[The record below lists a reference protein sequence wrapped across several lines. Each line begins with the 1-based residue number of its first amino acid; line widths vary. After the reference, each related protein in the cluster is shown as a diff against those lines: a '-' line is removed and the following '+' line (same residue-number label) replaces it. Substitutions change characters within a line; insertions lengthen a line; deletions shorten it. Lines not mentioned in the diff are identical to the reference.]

1 MKMIK
6 SKILKALTEKRS
18 LEFKKW
24 NWHINFGFNVE
35 KILFA
40 KTLATLLKAG
50 INIADS
56 LTILEAQFSG
66 SFRFALK
73 QIKKDVE
80 NGATLSSALAK
91 HPQYFNKVYIGLVK
105 VGEKSGRL
113 VECLQRVAKQQ
124 EKDLLLTRSV
134 QASSLYPSLVFI
146 CLMALAALLSYYIL
160 PQLIIVFN
168 SFNMPLPWTTRA
180 LLWLAEFIRSYGPLV
195 LVMII
200 AAIFFIRFLIK
211 QERIRPHWQGFLM
224 SLPLFGELLKK
235 WNLARFSRILGTLLK
250 SGVSIHE
257 SIDTTIDSLT
267 NEVYRNLL
275 KKVKAKVMGGL
286 SLGEAIEKLYKT
298 DIFPLFVFQLISI
311 GERTGTLEENL
322 LYLAD
327 FYEEEVENI
336 SKNLSNVI
344 EPILLVIIGV
354 IVAIIGAAII
364 SPIYEFIATLSES
377 L

>member
-1 MKMIK
+1 
-6 SKILKALTEKRS
+6 
-18 LEFKKW
+18 
-24 NWHINFGFNVE
+24 
-35 KILFA
+35 
-40 KTLATLLKAG
+40 
-50 INIADS
+50 
-56 LTILEAQFSG
+56 
-66 SFRFALK
+66 
-73 QIKKDVE
+73 
-80 NGATLSSALAK
+80 
-91 HPQYFNKVYIGLVK
+91 
-105 VGEKSGRL
+105 
-113 VECLQRVAKQQ
+113 
-124 EKDLLLTRSV
+124 
-134 QASSLYPSLVFI
+134 
-146 CLMALAALLSYYIL
+146 
-160 PQLIIVFN
+160 
-168 SFNMPLPWTTRA
+168 
-180 LLWLAEFIRSYGPLV
+180 
-195 LVMII
+195 
-200 AAIFFIRFLIK
+200 
-211 QERIRPHWQGFLM
+211 M
-224 SLPLFGELLKK
+224 SLPLLGELLKK
-235 WNLARFSRILGTLLK
+235 WNLARFSRILGTLSK

-344 EPILLVIIGV
+344 EPVLLVIIGI

>member
-1 MKMIK
+1 
-6 SKILKALTEKRS
+6 
-18 LEFKKW
+18 
-24 NWHINFGFNVE
+24 
-35 KILFA
+35 
-40 KTLATLLKAG
+40 
-50 INIADS
+50 
-56 LTILEAQFSG
+56 
-66 SFRFALK
+66 
-73 QIKKDVE
+73 
-80 NGATLSSALAK
+80 
-91 HPQYFNKVYIGLVK
+91 
-105 VGEKSGRL
+105 
-113 VECLQRVAKQQ
+113 
-124 EKDLLLTRSV
+124 
-134 QASSLYPSLVFI
+134 
-146 CLMALAALLSYYIL
+146 
-160 PQLIIVFN
+160 
-168 SFNMPLPWTTRA
+168 MPLPWTTRA

-257 SIDTTIDSLT
+257 SIDTTVDSLT

>member
-66 SFRFALK
+66 SFKFALK

-91 HPQYFNKVYIGLVK
+91 HPHYFNKIYIGLVN

-146 CLMALAALLSYYIL
+146 CLGLLKVNYQTAFLFALL
-160 PQLIIVFN
+160 
-168 SFNMPLPWTTRA
+168 A
-180 LLWLAEFIRSYGPLV
+180 
-195 LVMII
+195 
-200 AAIFFIRFLIK
+200 
-211 QERIRPHWQGFLM
+211 
-224 SLPLFGELLKK
+224 
-235 WNLARFSRILGTLLK
+235 
-250 SGVSIHE
+250 
-257 SIDTTIDSLT
+257 
-267 NEVYRNLL
+267 
-275 KKVKAKVMGGL
+275 
-286 SLGEAIEKLYKT
+286 
-298 DIFPLFVFQLISI
+298 
-311 GERTGTLEENL
+311 
-322 LYLAD
+322 
-327 FYEEEVENI
+327 
-336 SKNLSNVI
+336 
-344 EPILLVIIGV
+344 
-354 IVAIIGAAII
+354 
-364 SPIYEFIATLSES
+364 
-377 L
+377 